1 MSSQLSQDSRPQLTQ
16 DTRIG
21 EFRTPLGKDVLV
33 LTRFDGVEGLS
44 ELFEYRIE
52 AVSLQEDINF
62 DRAIG
67 QNCSLTLKTYGSG
80 GASGG
85 GSLGFNSGAQP
96 NNLPGMGGSSSGSER
111 HFNGV
116 LVEAQ
121 WLGMKDVYYAYRLVL
136 RPQFWLLSRTADCRI
151 YNNKKAPDI
160 IREVLKDFGVDN
172 KFALQGDFPEL
183 EYCVQYR
190 ETHLA
195 FVSRLMEQH
204 GIYYFFE
211 HTSDKHTMV
220 LANAKSSHQAVP
232 GHEKTPFIALAGD
245 DRRDREHIYHWS
257 SERRFRTGKV
267 EFNDYDFKQPGKK
280 LLADTKASEKYTKSD
295 LKFYDHPG
303 KYTERDVGEKYTKY
317 QLEAEQS
324 LDHRRHATGDA
335 VSLFPGGLTKLEK
348 HSKDSENEEYLIVRA
363 QHSYV
368 SEFYRTGADVAPGQ
382 VYYGNYEFQKSDR
395 PFRAQIVTPKPQV
408 LSMHTAKVAGKDG
421 EEIDTDEYGRIRV
434 KFFWDQRKEFSR
446 WMRVAH
452 MWASKQ
458 WGTQFIPRVGME
470 VVVAYEEGD
479 PDFPLVIGS
488 VYNGDNKHPYKVP
501 DDKTQSGF
509 KSDSS
514 KGGNGYNE
522 FMFEDKK
529 GSELIRMHAQKD
541 YDVTVHHVETRKIG
555 EDGVAGASRDTT
567 LLTGDDV
574 LKVATGNKDTTV
586 AMSVTEKYGMTHS
599 TTVGMA
605 QSTTVGATKSTT
617 VTGPITIT
625 SMAMITLTC
634 GASSIVM
641 TPVSITIKSPT
652 VQIVADIN
660 ASIKGPL
667 KSDTF

>member
-1 MSSQLSQDSRPQLTQ
+1 MPYTQEQRLMSIKS
-16 DTRIG
+16 
-21 EFRTPLGKDVLV
+21 PLGKDAL
-33 LTRFDGVEGLS
+33 LLHSFSGHEGMSQLFHFSADFLS
-44 ELFEYRIE
+44 ENHSISFKDIVGKQVTLQIHHAGDDQRHWNGFVSRFACVGGDNRFSYYRAEIVPW
-52 AVSLQEDINF
+52 AWF
-62 DRAIG
+62 
-67 QNCSLTLKTYGSG
+67 LT
-80 GASGG
+80 
-85 GSLGFNSGAQP
+85 
-96 NNLPGMGGSSSGSER
+96 
-111 HFNGV
+111 
-116 LVEAQ
+116 
-121 WLGMKDVYYAYRLVL
+121 
-136 RPQFWLLSRTADCRI
+136 RTADCQI
-151 YNNKKAPDI
+151 FQQKTIPEIIKKVFQDHGFQDFQDRTQGSYPQ
-160 IREVLKDFGVDN
+160 REYV
-172 KFALQGDFPEL
+172 
-183 EYCVQYR
+183 VQYR
-190 ETHLA
+190 ETA
-195 FVSRLMEQH
+195 FNFVSRLMEQH
-204 GIYYFFE
+204 GIFFFFE
-211 HTSDKHTMV
+211 HTSDKHTMH
-220 LANAKSSHQAVP
+220 LANAKSSHKAVP
-232 GHEKTPFIALAGD
+232 GHETTPLIALAGD

-348 HSKDSENEEYLIVRA
+348 HSKDSENEEYLIVRS
-363 QHSYV
+363 QHSFV

-434 KFFWDQRKEFSR
+434 KFYWDQRKEFSR

-555 EDGVAGASRDTT
+555 EDGVSGASRDTT
-567 LLTGDDV
+567 LLTGDDS
-574 LKVATGNKDTTV
+574 LKVLTGNQDVTV
-586 AMSVTEKYGMTHS
+586 AMNVTEKYGMTQS
-599 TTVGMA
+599 TTVGMS
-605 QSTTVGATKSTT
+605 QSTTVGAMQSTT
-617 VTGPITIT
+617 VVGPISIT
-625 SMAMITLTC
+625 SAAMITLTC
-634 GASSIVM
+634 GGSSIVM
-641 TPVSITIKSPT
+641 TPASITITSPT
-652 VQIVADIN
+652 VQILASVN
-660 ASIKGPL
+660 ASIVGPI